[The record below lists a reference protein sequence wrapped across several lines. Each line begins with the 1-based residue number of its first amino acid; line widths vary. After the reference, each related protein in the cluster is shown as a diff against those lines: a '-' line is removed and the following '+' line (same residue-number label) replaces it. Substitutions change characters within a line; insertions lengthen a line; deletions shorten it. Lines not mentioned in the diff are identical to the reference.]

1 MGHVLQIYKIFQARL
16 ATVGSKRFQWWK
28 HLSQQWWLCRSSD
41 SEPWDTNNKWCIL
54 MHFEDPGH
62 VNAVDILVSKH
73 RQWYQKISK
82 NQITTNYNTWS
93 SLDFGFSAAC
103 RDLVQ
108 VASYSAGYSDRAGGI
123 VPVHLCSNFAS
134 AADVFLETKWIG
146 AQIAATSR
154 TRAWWV
160 AKSTAITLRSTI
172 GLFEKQLCYE
182 VMNSTRF
189 CNILELCLMPR
200 GLHDPQKCWQ
210 IQPDHHQ
217 PLESSDLLNET

>member
-1 MGHVLQIYKIFQARL
+1 MGHILQIYKIFQARL

-103 RDLVQ
+103 RDSVQ
-108 VASYSAGYSDRAGGI
+108 VESYSAGYSDRAGGI

-134 AADVFLETKWIG
+134 AADFFLQTKWIG
-146 AQIAATSR
+146 AQMLQLQGPELDESR
-154 TRAWWV
+154 NQRLLLYDQRLV
-160 AKSTAITLRSTI
+160 CLKSS
-172 GLFEKQLCYE
+172 Y

-200 GLHDPQKCWQ
+200 GLHDPQKCGQ
-210 IQPDHHQ
+210 MQPDHHQ